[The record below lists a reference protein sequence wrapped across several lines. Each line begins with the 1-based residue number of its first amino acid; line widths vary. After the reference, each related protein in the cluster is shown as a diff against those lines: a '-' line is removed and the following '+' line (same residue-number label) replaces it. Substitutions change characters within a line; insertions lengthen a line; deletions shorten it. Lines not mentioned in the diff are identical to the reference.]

1 MKLSTQGQHAIMA
14 MLALAIHDDEG
25 AVRLSDLAAR
35 QGISLSY
42 LEQIFARLR
51 NEGLVEGIRGPGGGY
66 RLSRHADEITL
77 ADIVLAA
84 EDEAEPLPTATAD
97 KTTRAGEPVQY
108 LVQQMWTDLS
118 SQFRQFLDDITLD
131 SLLEGRELPRKTFQ
145 MGETASLI
153 ARMFPAREPK
163 PGFAHQ
169 MAM

>member
-25 AVRLSDLAAR
+25 AVRLGDLATQ

-77 ADIVLAA
+77 AEIVQAA
-84 EDEAEPLPTATAD
+84 EDDAVVELNASHSAAMRGQD
-97 KTTRAGEPVQY
+97 
-108 LVQQMWTDLS
+108 LVQRMWSDLS
-118 SQFRQFLDDITLD
+118 GQFYRFMEDITLD
-131 SLLEGRELPRKTFQ
+131 SLMEGHELPRKTYQ

-153 ARMFPAREPK
+153 ARMFPARELRPSMS
-163 PGFAHQ
+163 HQ

>member
-25 AVRLSDLAAR
+25 AVRLGDLAAQ

-51 NEGLVEGIRGPGGGY
+51 HEGLVEGIRGPGGGY

-77 ADIVLAA
+77 AEIIQAA
-84 EDEAEPLPTATAD
+84 EDDTVSAMNLTHNAALRGQE
-97 KTTRAGEPVQY
+97 
-108 LVQQMWTDLS
+108 LVQRMWSDLS
-118 SQFRQFLDDITLD
+118 GQFYRFMEHITLD
-131 SLLEGRELPRKTFQ
+131 SLMEGHELPRKTYQ

-153 ARMFPAREPK
+153 ARMFPARELRPNMTQ
-163 PGFAHQ
+163 Q

>member
-25 AVRLSDLAAR
+25 AVRLGDLAAQ

-51 NEGLVEGIRGPGGGY
+51 HEGLVEGIRGPGGGY

-77 ADIVLAA
+77 AEIVQAA
-84 EDEAEPLPTATAD
+84 EDDAVVELNVSHDGAIRGQD
-97 KTTRAGEPVQY
+97 
-108 LVQQMWTDLS
+108 LVQRMWLDLS
-118 SQFRQFLDDITLD
+118 RQFYRFMEDITLD
-131 SLLEGRELPRKTFQ
+131 SLMEGHELPRKTYQ

-153 ARMFPAREPK
+153 ARMFPARELRPSM
-163 PGFAHQ
+163 GHQ

>member
-25 AVRLSDLAAR
+25 AVRLGDLAIQ

-51 NEGLVEGIRGPGGGY
+51 SEGLVEGIRGPGGGY

-77 ADIVLAA
+77 ADIVQAA
-84 EDEAEPLPTATAD
+84 EDEPAVERRMRPVATSLD
-97 KTTRAGEPVQY
+97 QH
-108 LVQQMWTDLS
+108 LVQQMWADLS
-118 SQFRQFLDDITLD
+118 GQFQRFMEDITLEH
-131 SLLEGRELPRKTFQ
+131 LMGGHELPRKTYQ
-145 MGETASLI
+145 MGKTASLI
-153 ARMFPAREPK
+153 ARMFPARELR
-163 PGFAHQ
+163 PGMVHQ

>member
-14 MLALAIHDDEG
+14 MLALAIHDDDG
-25 AVRLSDLAAR
+25 AVRLGDLAAQ

-51 NEGLVEGIRGPGGGY
+51 HEGLVEGIRGPGGGY

-77 ADIVLAA
+77 AEIIQAA
-84 EDEAEPLPTATAD
+84 EDDTVVAMNAPQGAVLRGQD
-97 KTTRAGEPVQY
+97 
-108 LVQQMWTDLS
+108 LVQRMWSDLS
-118 SQFRQFLDDITLD
+118 GQFYRFMEDITLD
-131 SLLEGRELPRKTFQ
+131 SLMDGHELPRKSYK

-153 ARMFPAREPK
+153 ARMFPAREPR
-163 PGFAHQ
+163 PSMSHQ

>member
-14 MLALAIHDDEG
+14 MLALAIHDDDG
-25 AVRLSDLAAR
+25 AVRLGDLAAQ

-51 NEGLVEGIRGPGGGY
+51 HEGLVEGIRGPGGGY

-77 ADIVLAA
+77 AEIIQAA
-84 EDEAEPLPTATAD
+84 EDDTVVAMNAPHGAALRGQD
-97 KTTRAGEPVQY
+97 
-108 LVQQMWTDLS
+108 LVQRMWSDLS
-118 SQFRQFLDDITLD
+118 GQFYRFMEDITLD
-131 SLLEGRELPRKTFQ
+131 SLMEGHALPRKTYK

-153 ARMFPAREPK
+153 ARMFPARGLRPQM
-163 PGFAHQ
+163 AHQ

>member
-25 AVRLSDLAAR
+25 AVRLGDLAAQ

-51 NEGLVEGIRGPGGGY
+51 SEGLVEGIRGPGGGY

-84 EDEAEPLPTATAD
+84 EEESVAGRLGS
-97 KTTRAGEPVQY
+97 TRTESLDQH
-108 LVQQMWTDLS
+108 LVQQMWLDLS
-118 SQFRQFLDDITLD
+118 AQFQQFMEDITLE
-131 SLLEGRELPRKTFQ
+131 SLMDGHELPRKTYQ
-145 MGETASLI
+145 MGETASMI
-153 ARMFPAREPK
+153 ARMFPARELK
-163 PGFAHQ
+163 PSMMPQ

>member
-25 AVRLSDLAAR
+25 AVRLGDLAAQ

-77 ADIVLAA
+77 AEIVQAA
-84 EDEAEPLPTATAD
+84 EDDAVVEANASQGSTGRGQD
-97 KTTRAGEPVQY
+97 
-108 LVQQMWTDLS
+108 LVQRMWSDLS
-118 SQFRQFLDDITLD
+118 SQFYRFMEDITLD
-131 SLLEGRELPRKTFQ
+131 SLMEGHELPRKTYQ

-153 ARMFPAREPK
+153 ARMFPARELRPSM
-163 PGFAHQ
+163 GHQ
-169 MAM
+169 IAM

>member
-14 MLALAIHDDEG
+14 MLALAIHDDDG
-25 AVRLSDLAAR
+25 AVRLGDLAAQ

-77 ADIVLAA
+77 AEIIQAA
-84 EDEAEPLPTATAD
+84 EDDAVVAMNSPHSAALRGQD
-97 KTTRAGEPVQY
+97 
-108 LVQQMWTDLS
+108 LVQRMWSDLS
-118 SQFRQFLDDITLD
+118 GQFYRFMEDITLD
-131 SLLEGRELPRKTFQ
+131 SLMDGHELPRKTYQ

-153 ARMFPAREPK
+153 ARMFPARELRPSMS
-163 PGFAHQ
+163 HQ

>member
-14 MLALAIHDDEG
+14 MLALAIHDDDG
-25 AVRLSDLAAR
+25 AVRLGDLAAQ

-51 NEGLVEGIRGPGGGY
+51 HEGLVEGIRGPGGGY

-77 ADIVLAA
+77 AEIIQAA
-84 EDEAEPLPTATAD
+84 EDDTVVAMNASNSATLRGQD
-97 KTTRAGEPVQY
+97 
-108 LVQQMWTDLS
+108 LVQRMWSDLS
-118 SQFRQFLDDITLD
+118 GQFYRFMEDITLD
-131 SLLEGRELPRKTFQ
+131 SLMEGHELPRKSYR

-153 ARMFPAREPK
+153 ARMFPARELR
-163 PGFAHQ
+163 PGMSHQ

>member
-25 AVRLSDLAAR
+25 AVRLGDLATQ

-51 NEGLVEGIRGPGGGY
+51 HEGLVEGIRGPGGGY

-77 ADIVLAA
+77 AEIVQAA
-84 EDEAEPLPTATAD
+84 EDDAVVELNAAHSTAMRGQD
-97 KTTRAGEPVQY
+97 
-108 LVQQMWTDLS
+108 LVQRMWLDLS
-118 SQFRQFLDDITLD
+118 SQFYRFMEDITLD
-131 SLLEGRELPRKTFQ
+131 SLMEGHELPRKTYQ

-153 ARMFPAREPK
+153 ARMFPARQLRPSM
-163 PGFAHQ
+163 GQQ

>member
-14 MLALAIHDDEG
+14 MLALAIHDDDG
-25 AVRLSDLAAR
+25 AVRLGDLAAQ

-51 NEGLVEGIRGPGGGY
+51 HEGLVEGIRGPGGGY

-77 ADIVLAA
+77 AEIIQAA
-84 EDEAEPLPTATAD
+84 EDDTVVAMNASNSATLRGQD
-97 KTTRAGEPVQY
+97 
-108 LVQQMWTDLS
+108 LVQRMWSDLS
-118 SQFRQFLDDITLD
+118 GQFYRFMEDITLD
-131 SLLEGRELPRKTFQ
+131 SLMEGHELPRKSYR

-153 ARMFPAREPK
+153 ARMFPARELRPSMS
-163 PGFAHQ
+163 HQ

>member
-25 AVRLSDLAAR
+25 AVRLGDLAAQ

-51 NEGLVEGIRGPGGGY
+51 SEGLVEGIRGPGGGY

-84 EDEAEPLPTATAD
+84 EEASSAERVASNRTHSVD
-97 KTTRAGEPVQY
+97 QY
-108 LVQQMWTDLS
+108 LVQQMWGNLS
-118 SQFRQFLDDITLD
+118 ALFQQFMEDITLE
-131 SLLEGRELPRKTFQ
+131 SLMAGHELPRKTYR
-145 MGETASLI
+145 MGETASMI
-153 ARMFPAREPK
+153 ARMFPARELNPSLM
-163 PGFAHQ
+163 PQ

>member
-25 AVRLSDLAAR
+25 AVRLGDLAAQ

-51 NEGLVEGIRGPGGGY
+51 HEGLVEGIRGPGGGY

-77 ADIVLAA
+77 AEIVQAA
-84 EDEAEPLPTATAD
+84 EDDAVVEMNALQGS
-97 KTTRAGEPVQY
+97 AGRGQH
-108 LVQQMWTDLS
+108 LVQQMWSDLS
-118 SQFRQFLDDITLD
+118 GQFYRFMEDITLD
-131 SLLEGRELPRKTFQ
+131 SLMEGHELPRKSYQ

-153 ARMFPAREPK
+153 ARMFPARELRPSM
-163 PGFAHQ
+163 AHQ

>member
-14 MLALAIHDDEG
+14 MLALAIHDDDG
-25 AVRLSDLAAR
+25 AVRLGDLAAQ

-51 NEGLVEGIRGPGGGY
+51 HEGLVEGIRGPGGGY

-77 ADIVLAA
+77 AEIIQAA
-84 EDEAEPLPTATAD
+84 EDDAVVAMNSPQGAAMRGQD
-97 KTTRAGEPVQY
+97 
-108 LVQQMWTDLS
+108 LVQRMWSELS
-118 SQFRQFLDDITLD
+118 GQFYRFMEDITLD
-131 SLLEGRELPRKTFQ
+131 SLMEGHELPRKTYQ

-153 ARMFPAREPK
+153 ARMFPARELRPSM
-163 PGFAHQ
+163 AHQ

>member
-25 AVRLSDLAAR
+25 AVRLGDLATQ

-51 NEGLVEGIRGPGGGY
+51 SEGLVEGIRGPGGGY

-77 ADIVLAA
+77 ADIILAA
-84 EDEAEPLPTATAD
+84 EDE
-97 KTTRAGEPVQY
+97 PVTERRPRHSTDALGQH
-108 LVQQMWTDLS
+108 LVQQMWADLS
-118 SQFRQFLDDITLD
+118 GQFRQFMEDITLD
-131 SLLEGRELPRKTFQ
+131 SLMDGHKLPRKSYQ

-153 ARMFPAREPK
+153 AHMFPARELR
-163 PGFAHQ
+163 ANMTHQ

>member
-25 AVRLSDLAAR
+25 AVRLGDLAAQ

-51 NEGLVEGIRGPGGGY
+51 HEGLVEGIRGPGGGY

-77 ADIVLAA
+77 ADIIQAA
-84 EDEAEPLPTATAD
+84 EDDVVTDLSSLQGTEI
-97 KTTRAGEPVQY
+97 RSQH
-108 LVQQMWTDLS
+108 LVQQMWSDLS
-118 SQFRQFLDDITLD
+118 GQFYRFMEDITLD
-131 SLLEGRELPRKTFQ
+131 SLMEGHELPRKSYQ

-153 ARMFPAREPK
+153 ARMFPARELRPSM
-163 PGFAHQ
+163 AHQ

>member
-14 MLALAIHDDEG
+14 MLALTIHDNHG
-25 AVRLSDLAAR
+25 AVRLSDLANQ

-51 NEGLVEGIRGPGGGY
+51 SAGLVEGIRGPGGGY
-66 RLSRHADEITL
+66 RLSRHADDITL
-77 ADIVLAA
+77 ADIVQAVEV
-84 EDEAEPLPTATAD
+84 EDEMQRNTAEA
-97 KTTRAGEPVQY
+97 KQR

-118 SQFRQFLDDITLD
+118 EQLQRFLEGITLA
-131 SLLEGRELPRKTFQ
+131 SLLRGQQLPRKTFS

-163 PGFAHQ
+163 RGLVTQ
-169 MAM
+169 LAM

>member
-51 NEGLVEGIRGPGGGY
+51 HEGLVEGIRGPGGGY

-84 EDEAEPLPTATAD
+84 EDEAEL
-97 KTTRAGEPVQY
+97 EPKPRQGAEMTQY
-108 LVQQMWTDLS
+108 LVQQMWADLS
-118 SQFRQFLDDITLD
+118 GQFRQFLDEITLD
-131 SLLEGRELPRKTFQ
+131 SLLEGHELPRKTFH

>member
-25 AVRLSDLAAR
+25 AVRLGDLAAQ

-51 NEGLVEGIRGPGGGY
+51 HEGLVEGIRGPGGGY

-77 ADIVLAA
+77 AEIVQAA
-84 EDEAEPLPTATAD
+84 EDDAVVEMNALQGS
-97 KTTRAGEPVQY
+97 AGRDQH
-108 LVQQMWTDLS
+108 LVQQMWSDLS
-118 SQFRQFLDDITLD
+118 GQFYRFMEDITLD
-131 SLLEGRELPRKTFQ
+131 SLMEGHELPRKSYQ

-153 ARMFPAREPK
+153 ARMFPARELRPSM
-163 PGFAHQ
+163 AHQ

>member
-25 AVRLSDLAAR
+25 AVRLGDLATQ

-51 NEGLVEGIRGPGGGY
+51 SEGLVEGIRGPGGGY

-77 ADIVLAA
+77 ADIVQAA
-84 EDEAEPLPTATAD
+84 EDEAVMERRSGQGAD
-97 KTTRAGEPVQY
+97 SLGQH
-108 LVQQMWTDLS
+108 LVQQMWADLS
-118 SQFRQFLDDITLD
+118 GQFYRFMEDITLD
-131 SLLEGRELPRKTFQ
+131 SLMEGHELPRKTYQ

-163 PGFAHQ
+163 PGMAHQ
-169 MAM
+169 IAM